1 MNEKLDQI
9 LISSSTPNWHH
20 KLRELRQ
27 ALFDS
32 AYFIS
37 GDERHTSLMEI
48 LNGVRTR
55 GDQAVQEY
63 TEKFDGVLLAPQQF
77 KISNNDLEKAHK
89 KIDPKLLASLR

>member
-9 LISSSTPNWHH
+9 LISSSTPKWHH

-37 GDERHTSLMEI
+37 GDKRHTSLMEI
-48 LNGVRTR
+48 LNGVRTH
-55 GDQAVQEY
+55 GDRAVQEY
-63 TEKFDGVLLAPQQF
+63 TQKFDDVLLAPQQF
-77 KISNNDLEKAHK
+77 KISNNDLEAV
-89 KIDPKLLASLR
+89 SLTQTGY